1 MVLFLA
7 PSFLM
12 HLFIRSKVEVVH
24 SSRDIQNALL
34 VLEQQKSQVF
44 APHLIFKVSRQPH
57 VTWNWFANWKGAGVG
72 RSWTQGD
79 RLIEFAK
86 VGDDMLVYSVP
97 VRWREDESAGQIV
110 SEMETNV
117 SPSMSGSES
126 YSTSEQ
132 EYKRLRDFL
141 MANTPD
147 VSLRCS
153 ISKDSTG
160 RIVRDIEYLDGSLS
174 LPQSEWAD
182 FVQSLFKEVYQSAQP
197 IYLEQVEFK

>member
-1 MVLFLA
+1 MNRQHHPYEYSTNSLTPQHMKKHRSIVLAFAFIGVGTMVLFLA

-117 SPSMSGSES
+117 SPSMSAAKVIQHRNRNTNGSGI
-126 YSTSEQ
+126 
-132 EYKRLRDFL
+132 F
-141 MANTPD
+141 
-147 VSLRCS
+147 
-153 ISKDSTG
+153 
-160 RIVRDIEYLDGSLS
+160 
-174 LPQSEWAD
+174 
-182 FVQSLFKEVYQSAQP
+182 
-197 IYLEQVEFK
+197 